1 MMSKLKNWYK
11 EYKGFTLLLTG
22 IALLL
27 VSLLNGES
35 FEGQIPLAC
44 LLVMAGVV
52 LTSKIK

>member
-1 MMSKLKNWYK
+1 MSKLKNWYK
-11 EYKGFTLLLTG
+11 EYKGFILLLTG